1 MCLFTLTENRRGFV
15 DFYRKIEQ
23 NKNSV
28 LVKMSLQGKILCEI
42 HPVDRRILE

>member
-1 MCLFTLTENRRGFV
+1 MCLLTPTENRRGFV

-28 LVKMSLQGKILCEI
+28 LGNVSLQGLAMCEI
-42 HPVDRRILE
+42 NPVDRRILE

>member
-1 MCLFTLTENRRGFV
+1 MCLFTPTENRRGFV

-28 LVKMSLQGKILCEI
+28 LVDLSLQGKILCEI
-42 HPVDRRILE
+42 NPVDRRILE